1 VSTAQLSVQLRRLW
15 LETYAPGQQSF
26 VLSLR
31 LPHRNAFRAPWDGDS
46 GTLGCNGGTCGAPW
60 TCLPSRRECELGP
73 GDVSQIAVGGVGMCV
88 ADACCTGRALLHVV
102 LALHGCLWGGR
113 VVSEKGAHFWT
124 LFWCHFLA
132 PAYTKWLAGARG
144 RGRKAAPFMDP
155 LFEISERR
163 SECKKQMP
171 QGAYAVVATQSVRPA
186 SVECLAWLGHVVLC
200 RACCVSPR
208 VACLATPYMLSQRV
222 CVSRLAAPCV
232 VFPARPHMFCYA
244 LHAPARTC
252 MPCLDMPR
260 VLMPARPG
268 HVRLCLAC

>member
-1 VSTAQLSVQLRRLW
+1 MSTAQLSVQLRRLW

-31 LPHRNAFRAPWDGDS
+31 LPHRNAFRAPRDGDS

-171 QGAYAVVATQSVRPA
+171 QGACAVVATQSVRPA

-200 RACCVSPR
+200 RACWCQS
-208 VACLATPYMLSQRV
+208 ACGMS
-222 CVSRLAAPCV
+222 
-232 VFPARPHMFCYA
+232 CYA
-244 LHAPARTC
+244 VHAQPAGVRVTSC
-252 MPCLDMPR
+252 CAVRGLSSSAAHVLLCFARSCKDMYALP
-260 VLMPARPG
+260 
-268 HVRLCLAC
+268 